1 MARKKA
7 NVVTGKVPRSRS
19 EKQVSF
25 LANLMCVILLVLVLV
40 PVLHAVALA
49 LSRGTAVTAGR
60 VFLWPVNIQW
70 TGVKMVLFETNFLPS
85 LWNSI
90 KVTVVGTLVSL
101 ATTVLFAYPMS
112 RPDLKGKK
120 FLTMVLVVSMNFS
133 GGLVPTYLLISTLGL
148 IDSYWALILP
158 GALSIYNMLII
169 RNYFEGLP
177 ESVVESA
184 RIDGAG
190 DLRILW
196 NIVLPMSTPVLATM
210 AMLFAVSYWNN
221 YFGASLYIQD
231 MAKMTLPVFM
241 RNLIADSD
249 ILTEQIARD
258 EASFGLLAVDSVSAA
273 ITIMGAIPIVAAYP
287 LCQRYLIQGITIG
300 SEKG

>member
-1 MARKKA
+1 MARRKA
-7 NVVTGKVPRSRS
+7 NIITNKVPRSRS

-40 PVLHAVALA
+40 PVMHAIALA

-60 VFLWPVNIQW
+60 VFLWPVDIQW
-70 TGVKMVLFETNFLPS
+70 TGVEMVLFETNFLPA

-90 KVTVVGTLVSL
+90 KVTFFGTVVSL

-112 RPDLKGKK
+112 RSDLKGKK
-120 FLTMVLVVSMNFS
+120 FLTMVLVISMNFS

-148 IDSYWALILP
+148 LDTYWALILP
-158 GALSIYNMLII
+158 GALSVYNMLII

-210 AMLFAVSYWNN
+210 AMLFAVGYWNN

-241 RNLIADSD
+241 RNLIADTD
-249 ILTEQIARD
+249 VLTEQVARD
-258 EASFGLLAVDSVSAA
+258 ESSFGLLAVDSVTAA
-273 ITIMGAIPIVAAYP
+273 VTIMGAIPIVAAYP